1 MPCGVTEQTLTH
13 SNVKPVTNSLCPAA
27 PHQPGEQR
35 YRELYKN
42 SGWKQLM
49 GFLLLA
55 FLRQKYCQTK
65 PGMQKSLFTQTWL
78 YALWQVSFSCWPVMQ
93 IRKKKKPPNIV
104 KARLILVLWSS
115 PNHCQYKV
123 DTLCAAMVIWKTFLS
138 DIYMVHW
145 RFTLHDRVKFYF
157 PVLKRVLRE
166 WAEQLGNESD
176 FLTYVLWRRNTQGN
190 NFLVSFLRI

>member
-1 MPCGVTEQTLTH
+1 MEAPMTRQPVISHHYSSTRHLYNMGKVYSAAVENCRGESLVFGFWGVFYLLFYFSFALCLFNFFFQIAMMSPYISLIKMSPLHFLTSQVCFVPCGVTEQTLTH

-65 PGMQKSLFTQTWL
+65 PGMQKSLFTQT
-78 YALWQVSFSCWPVMQ
+78 
-93 IRKKKKPPNIV
+93 
-104 KARLILVLWSS
+104 
-115 PNHCQYKV
+115 
-123 DTLCAAMVIWKTFLS
+123 
-138 DIYMVHW
+138 
-145 RFTLHDRVKFYF
+145 
-157 PVLKRVLRE
+157 
-166 WAEQLGNESD
+166 
-176 FLTYVLWRRNTQGN
+176 
-190 NFLVSFLRI
+190 